1 MPDSTDKIV
10 IQCDCGG
17 RMRVPVSGIGKQAKC
32 PRCGNLILIQP
43 ASEGHSPPP
52 IDTPNGST
60 TDSLAEQEPG
70 FAAEA
75 SHPCPHCSAG
85 MPEGGRFCTTCG
97 YDIETGR
104 ILKTETA
111 PDGARSTAVGI
122 GAFALGTVFSG
133 VGAAVGGLGWFLAV
147 YYANFQVGYIA
158 WGIGVLAGLGM
169 RLGYRNANIRA
180 GLVAGVFGAM
190 GVVGAK
196 AVIFFIILSAIFTG
210 NTDDVELKRL
220 YVLQNMTVEV
230 LEERG
235 LDSETA
241 TDEQW
246 GSAANEAEERVSQ
259 MPEEEIV
266 QRHAE
271 YLRVAAL
278 LANEAE
284 AAAGESGEVGEEG
297 ETTVEDETVIED
309 ETAPSSDEPPPV
321 DATGMEEEGVGLSFL
336 SAFFQTMFEPFDIL
350 WLLLAV
356 GSAYK
361 IASTHREESA

>member
-1 MPDSTDKIV
+1 MPDSPDKIV

-43 ASEGHSPPP
+43 ISDEHLPPLVDAP
-52 IDTPNGST
+52 AGS
-60 TDSLAEQEPG
+60 APEPRAGEEPG
-70 FAAEA
+70 FALET
-75 SHPCPHCSAG
+75 SHPCPHCSAN
-85 MPEGGRFCTTCG
+85 MPEGGRFCTSCG

-111 PDGARSTAVGI
+111 PDDARSTAVGI
-122 GAFALGTVFSG
+122 GTFILGTVFSG
-133 VGAAVGGLGWFLAV
+133 LGAAVGGLSWFLAV
-147 YYANFQVGYIA
+147 YYANVQVGYIA

-169 RLGYRNANIRA
+169 RLGYRNANVRA

-220 YVLQNMTVEV
+220 YVLQNMTVDV

-284 AAAGESGEVGEEG
+284 AGETGEVGEEG
-297 ETTVEDETVIED
+297 EKAADDAMAVEDETASA
-309 ETAPSSDEPPPV
+309 TDEPPPV

-350 WLLLAV
+350 WLLLAI
-356 GSAYK
+356 GSAFK
-361 IASTHREESA
+361 IASTHRKESA